1 MMRPDRMS
9 FTGGQAGDDPDRNA
23 RIMGG
28 RRVLRQLDASC
39 GRQTQAD
46 PGFPAG
52 RSGRD
57 IWLTS
62 GLLYFVAA
70 ADPRID
76 LATHSRTAAR
86 YAVLL
91 ARALGIGQAGI
102 LLDIEREALLHDVG
116 KAVVPP
122 EILRKG
128 GPLTEVEREIVRE
141 HPVVGYRMIE
151 EFGFLRAAAVI
162 VLCHHERF
170 DGRGY
175 PAGLAGDRIPLGAR
189 IFALADTLDAMTS
202 DRVYRRGRT
211 FEEALRE
218 IDRAGGYQFDPAI
231 VDVFLSVPVSAWR
244 RAGLETAGFAA
255 LPTVH

>member
-1 MMRPDRMS
+1 MRSDNWS
-9 FTGGQAGDDPDRNA
+9 FTLGPAEGGLERNA
-23 RIMGG
+23 RITGA

-39 GRQTQAD
+39 GRLTQVD
-46 PGFPAG
+46 PGPPAG

-57 IWLTS
+57 LWLTS

-76 LATHSRTAAR
+76 LARHSRAAAR

-91 ARALGIGQAGI
+91 ARAIGIEHAGF
-102 LLDIEREALLHDVG
+102 LLDLERGALLHDVG
-116 KAVVPP
+116 KALVPP

-128 GPLTEVEREIVRE
+128 GPLTELEREIVRE
-141 HPVVGYRMIE
+141 HPVAGYRMIE
-151 EFGFLRAAAVI
+151 DFGFLRAAAGI

-175 PAGLAGDRIPLGAR
+175 PAGLAGDGIPLGAR
-189 IFALADTLDAMTS
+189 IFALADTLDAMSS

-218 IDRAGGYQFDPAI
+218 IEQDAGGQFDPAI

-244 RAGLETAGFAA
+244 HAELETAGAA
-255 LPTVH
+255 SLPTVH

>member
-1 MMRPDRMS
+1 MRSDSLS
-9 FTGGQAGDDPDRNA
+9 FTRGPAGDGPERNA
-23 RIMGG
+23 RIMGA

-39 GRQTQAD
+39 GRLTPVD
-46 PGFPAG
+46 PDFPAV

-76 LATHSRTAAR
+76 LAKHSRTAAR

-91 ARALGIGQAGI
+91 ARALGIERAGF
-102 LLDIEREALLHDVG
+102 LLDIERGALLHDVG

-141 HPVVGYRMIE
+141 HPVAGFRMIE
-151 EFGFLRAAAVI
+151 EFGFLRAAAGI

-211 FEEALRE
+211 FEEALEE
-218 IDRAGGYQFDPAI
+218 IERAGGCQFDPAI
-231 VDVFLSVPVSAWR
+231 VDVFLTVPVSAWR
-244 RAGLETAGFAA
+244 RAGLETAGLAS

>member
-1 MMRPDRMS
+1 MM
-9 FTGGQAGDDPDRNA
+9 
-23 RIMGG
+23 
-28 RRVLRQLDASC
+28 RQLDASS
-39 GRQTQAD
+39 GRLTQAD

-52 RSGRD
+52 RFGSD

-70 ADPRID
+70 ADPRLD

-91 ARALGIGQAGI
+91 ARALGIGQAGF
-102 LLDIEREALLHDVG
+102 LLDIERGALLHDVG
-116 KAVVPP
+116 KAAVPP
-122 EILRKG
+122 EILMKG
-128 GPLTEVEREIVRE
+128 GALTEFEREIVRE
-141 HPVVGYRMIE
+141 HPVAGYRMIE
-151 EFGFLRAAAVI
+151 EFKFLRKAAEI

-175 PAGLAGDRIPLGAR
+175 PAGQAGDRIPLGAR

-211 FEEALRE
+211 FEEAVRE
-218 IDRAGGYQFDPAI
+218 IERAGGYQFDPAI
-231 VDVFLSVPVSAWR
+231 VDVFRRVPVSAWR
-244 RAGLETAGFAA
+244 RAGLETVGLAA

>member
-1 MMRPDRMS
+1 MRSNCS
-9 FTGGQAGDDPDRNA
+9 FFTHGPAGEDPGRNA
-23 RIMGG
+23 RISGA

-39 GRQTQAD
+39 GRLTQVA
-46 PGFPAG
+46 PGFPGG

-62 GLLYFVAA
+62 GLLYFVSA

-76 LATHSRTAAR
+76 LARHSRTAAG

-91 ARALGIGQAGI
+91 ARTLGIEEAGF
-102 LLDIEREALLHDVG
+102 LLDLERGALLHDVG

-141 HPVVGYRMIE
+141 HPVAGYCMIE
-151 EFGFLRAAAVI
+151 EFGFLRAAAGI

-175 PAGLAGDRIPLGAR
+175 PAGLAGDQIPLGAR

-202 DRVYRRGRT
+202 DRVYRRGRS
-211 FEEALRE
+211 FEEASGE
-218 IDRAGGYQFDPAI
+218 IERASGRQFDPAI

-244 RAGLETAGFAA
+244 RAGLETAGLAS